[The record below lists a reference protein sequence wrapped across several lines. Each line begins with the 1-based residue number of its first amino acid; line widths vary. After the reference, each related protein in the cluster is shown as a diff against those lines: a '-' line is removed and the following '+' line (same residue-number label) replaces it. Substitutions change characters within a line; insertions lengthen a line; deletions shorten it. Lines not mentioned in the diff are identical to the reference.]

1 MFSIQFRLPV
11 FVGFSKFFDLWT
23 GFAQP

>member
-11 FVGFSKFFDLWT
+11 FVGFSKIFDLWT

>member
-1 MFSIQFRLPV
+1 MLSMTFRLHV
-11 FVGFSKFFDLWT
+11 FVGFSKFFDLLT